1 MAGTSYKVQAA
12 VKGYLWL
19 SWVTAVWALAS
30 YALVHAHLHLPPFV
44 ELLTR
49 LARGFALFGGCIA
62 VLYVLL
68 GARTTL
74 LVASGIVA
82 AAINFWYCWE
92 YLRALF

>member
-1 MAGTSYKVQAA
+1 MTGTSSKIQAA

-30 YALVHAHLHLPPFV
+30 YALIHAHLHLPPV
-44 ELLTR
+44 VKLLTS
-49 LARGFALFGGCIA
+49 LARGFSLFGGCIA

-68 GARTTL
+68 GARRAV
-74 LVASGIVA
+74 LVASGLVA
-82 AAINFWYCWE
+82 IAINFWYSWE